1 MIEQAIVFMVA
12 VSLPLMLVV
21 EQLTCWR
28 SGLAR
33 SDEPRGHEGHGVAP
47 ALPPRSRAGAMFY
60 STEVTYGVGLQ
71 RGQRRSPATPWSSAS
86 LWRPGRSHDTLGA

>member
-28 SGLAR
+28 SGRVR
-33 SDEPRGHEGHGVAP
+33 SDEPRDHEDHGVVP
-47 ALPPRSRAGAMFY
+47 SLPPRSRAGAMFH
-60 STEVTYGVGLQ
+60 STGTSHEMASKNVVDEGGPHDGGL
-71 RGQRRSPATPWSSAS
+71 PHPIN
-86 LWRPGRSHDTLGA
+86 P

>member
-21 EQLTCWR
+21 EQIAYWR

-33 SDEPRGHEGHGVAP
+33 GDEPRDHEDHGGVP
-47 ALPPRSRAGAMFY
+47 SLPPRSRAGAMFH
-60 STEVTYGVGLQ
+60 STET
-71 RGQRRSPATPWSSAS
+71 
-86 LWRPGRSHDTLGA
+86 SHEMSRAP